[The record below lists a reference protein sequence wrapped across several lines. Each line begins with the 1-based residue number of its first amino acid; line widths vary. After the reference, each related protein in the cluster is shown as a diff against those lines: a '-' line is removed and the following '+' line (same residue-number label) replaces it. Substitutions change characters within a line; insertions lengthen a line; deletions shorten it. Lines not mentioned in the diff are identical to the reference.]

1 MRGKRARNSLGNQA
15 ANPADFRFHCN
26 EAPAVSP
33 FALLP
38 PPGVRFPAPFAG
50 WPGPRAAWIKRRA
63 ASLGPPT
70 HGPGWRARWPS
81 PDVQALSVSFEWPPL
96 RGPQLQPPVVCLGSG
111 ILQTTPTERRAAG
124 GDRPRSGG
132 SVKLRRIA
140 RRTALPACFAPAS
153 RAHCA
158 EMREWIRAWTEAVE
172 TFVLEVIFEQRRG
185 TWAAMVRAALFAFS
199 KIFQVA
205 VKVRRF
211 LYNRRLLRDSTLGVQ
226 VIAIGNLTVGGTGKT
241 PVVEKFARELQ
252 NQGRTVAILSR
263 GYRSKPPPLTRRM
276 WNKLLLR
283 DDTTPPRVVS
293 DGKSLLLDSETAG
306 DEPYMLASNLKD
318 VVVLVDKDRV
328 KSGRYAIEKFGCDT
342 LLLDDGFQYW
352 KLAGRRRDIVLI
364 DFQQPFGNEHL
375 LPRGTLRE
383 PPSHLSRAST
393 IFITK
398 SDGATAELRARIG
411 KYNPSASII
420 ECVHHPLYFE
430 DVFTGEQCGLD
441 LIKGRKVASLSGIAQ
456 PESFEKSLVKQGAEL
471 VYSKRFADHHRFTQ
485 QEVLNAVNRSKK
497 RQATAIITTQKD
509 AVRFPKIDRR
519 DLPIYF
525 MRVEI
530 KILSGAKD
538 FNDCVRQ
545 ICFR

>member
-1 MRGKRARNSLGNQA
+1 MRETLQVWQEALETFILEVILEERPGKRASI
-15 ANPADFRFHCN
+15 
-26 EAPAVSP
+26 
-33 FALLP
+33 
-38 PPGVRFPAPFAG
+38 VRFVLSLLSRVFA
-50 WPGPRAAWIKRRA
+50 
-63 ASLGPPT
+63 
-70 HGPGWRARWPS
+70 
-81 PDVQALSVSFEWPPL
+81 
-96 RGPQLQPPVVCLGSG
+96 
-111 ILQTTPTERRAAG
+111 
-124 GDRPRSGG
+124 
-132 SVKLRRIA
+132 
-140 RRTALPACFAPAS
+140 
-153 RAHCA
+153 
-158 EMREWIRAWTEAVE
+158 
-172 TFVLEVIFEQRRG
+172 
-185 TWAAMVRAALFAFS
+185 
-199 KIFQVA
+199 VA
-205 VKVRRF
+205 VKIRRF
-211 LYNRRLLRDSTLGVQ
+211 LYNVRLLRDSTLGVQ

-263 GYRSKPPPLTRRM
+263 GYRSKPPPLTRRL

-352 KLAGRRRDIVLI
+352 KLAGRRRDIVLV
-364 DFQQPFGNEHL
+364 DCQQPFGNEHL

-383 PPSHLSRAST
+383 PPSHLSRANT

-398 SDGATAELRARIG
+398 SDGETAGLRARIG
-411 KYNPSASII
+411 KHNPTASII
-420 ECVHHPLYFE
+420 ECIHHPLYFE
-430 DVFTGEQCGLD
+430 DVFTGERFGLD
-441 LIKGRKVASLSGIAQ
+441 LIRGRKLGSLSGIAQ
-456 PESFEKSLVKQGAEL
+456 PESFEKSLIGQGAEL

-485 QEVLNAVNRSKK
+485 QEILNAVNRGKK

>member
-1 MRGKRARNSLGNQA
+1 MRDTL
-15 ANPADFRFHCN
+15 
-26 EAPAVSP
+26 
-33 FALLP
+33 
-38 PPGVRFPAPFAG
+38 
-50 WPGPRAAWIKRRA
+50 
-63 ASLGPPT
+63 
-70 HGPGWRARWPS
+70 
-81 PDVQALSVSFEWPPL
+81 
-96 RGPQLQPPVVCLGSG
+96 
-111 ILQTTPTERRAAG
+111 
-124 GDRPRSGG
+124 
-132 SVKLRRIA
+132 
-140 RRTALPACFAPAS
+140 
-153 RAHCA
+153 
-158 EMREWIRAWTEAVE
+158 RAWTEAVE
-172 TFVLEVIFEQRRG
+172 TFALEVIFEQRRDK
-185 TWAAMVRAALFAFS
+185 RAAVVRFGLLLLS
-199 KIFQVA
+199 KVFVA
-205 VKVRRF
+205 GVKLRRF
-211 LYNRRLLRDSTLGVQ
+211 LYEVRLFRDSTLGVQ

-263 GYRSKPPPLTRRM
+263 GYRSKPPPLSKRVLDR
-276 WNKLLLR
+276 LLFR
-283 DDTTPPRVVS
+283 SDTTPPRVVS

-328 KSGRYAIEKFGCDT
+328 KAGRYAIEKFGCDT

-364 DFQQPFGNEHL
+364 DRQAPFGNEHL

-383 PPSHLSRAST
+383 PPSHVARANT

-398 SDGATAELRARIG
+398 SDGDTARLRARIARH
-411 KYNPSASII
+411 NPNAGVI
-420 ECVHHPLYFE
+420 ECIHHPLYLE
-430 DVFTGEQCGLD
+430 DVFTGERRELD
-441 LIKGRKVASLSGIAQ
+441 LLHQQKVAAFSGIAQ
-456 PESFEKSLVKQGAEL
+456 PESFENSLIKLGAEL
-471 VYSKRFADHHRFTQ
+471 VYTKRFADHHRFTQ

-497 RQATAIITTQKD
+497 RLAAAIITTQKD